1 MEAGRAEEPQHNV
14 ELVLPPHWRL
24 LRTRGVFGGL
34 HATHAQYHDPQ
45 LDATVDWS
53 ARQHRKGRR
62 VVIHEDPH
70 KHKVVRRCPRLWG
83 WEFGNISW
91 WVAQFFTWGS
101 AVWCVNGWYALF
113 PLEDETTNAYIVG
126 YTALVG
132 GTLFEAGAY
141 CMVVE
146 AVNRGNAVRF
156 GYEVKNLLESGL
168 THFHL
173 ARGGGYYGH
182 GSGLASQED
191 QPGASEHVVGKSG
204 GGKPVS
210 NSSEGGCKGADAA
223 GSDGQRWR
231 WWGTK
236 WNNLGY
242 WGSFITFLGATIFWI
257 STIVGVPNVLP
268 DESVHYVEWDILFWL
283 TQVLG
288 SCCFIASSLI
298 FMLETQQSWWR
309 IQPLNLGWQVGFW
322 NLIGGL
328 GFWLSGFFGF
338 WAYPAGTHQ
347 KWGTCLST
355 FWGAWAFLLGSYI
368 QLYEMLN

>member
-1 MEAGRAEEPQHNV
+1 MQ
-14 ELVLPPHWRL
+14 
-24 LRTRGVFGGL
+24 
-34 HATHAQYHDPQ
+34 
-45 LDATVDWS
+45 
-53 ARQHRKGRR
+53 
-62 VVIHEDPH
+62 IHEDPN
-70 KHKVVRRCPRLWG
+70 KHKVVRQWPRLWG
-83 WEFGNISW
+83 WEFSNISW
-91 WVAQFFTWGS
+91 WVAQLFTWGS
-101 AVWCVNGWYALF
+101 VAWCINGWYALF
-113 PLEDETTNAYIVG
+113 PLEDEARNTRIVG
-126 YTALVG
+126 WSALVG
-132 GTLFEAGAY
+132 GTLFEVGAY

-173 ARGGGYYGH
+173 ARGSGYYSH
-182 GSGLASQED
+182 SNGSGREMETVED
-191 QPGASEHVVGKSG
+191 RRAVLDKDK
-204 GGKPVS
+204 GGKTGSGKPFANGAG
-210 NSSEGGCKGADAA
+210 NSDGATKKDTS
-223 GSDGQRWR
+223 GSGGQRWR
-231 WWGTK
+231 WWGTR

-242 WGSFITFLGATIFWI
+242 LASFVTMIGATIFWV
-257 STIVGVPNVLP
+257 STIVGVPGVLP

-288 SCCFIASSLI
+288 SCCFIAAAIL
-298 FMLETQQSWWR
+298 FMLETQSSWWR

-347 KWGTCLST
+347 KWGTALST

-368 QLYEMLN
+368 QLFEMLN